1 MTLYL
6 NDLGLLCALGNS
18 KAEVLKRLL
27 AGDRSGL
34 VASDEFG
41 TRCIVG
47 AVAADLP
54 EIPPFPP
61 FFKGGRVL
69 LDNKGASAEDC
80 SLSSPFEKGGPGGI
94 YNCRNNRLLLAAVSQ
109 IEQTVSDM
117 MARFGADRI
126 GIVLG
131 TSTSGVRNTE
141 LALDYWAENGV
152 LPDQFHYKQQQMGA
166 GADFLADFLGVQG
179 PAYTISTAC
188 SSSGKAFASA
198 RRLIRQGLCDAV
210 IVGGADSLCGLT
222 VNGFTA
228 LESISS
234 GLCKPFGIHRDGIN
248 IGEAVSLFV
257 LSAEPGPVVL
267 RGIGATSDAYHFAAP
282 DPEATDVIR
291 AMQNALDDA
300 GKTPGEIDYLNLH
313 GTATV
318 LNDAMESKA
327 VNAVFGSKLAASSSK
342 GMTGHTLG
350 AAAALELAFC
360 WLLLT
365 HDDEQGAL
373 IPNINDDEPDTALS
387 ALNLVKKGEVLGRRI
402 NTCQSNSFAFGG
414 NNLSI
419 VVERA

>member
-18 KAEVLKRLL
+18 KAEILKRLL

-34 VASDEFG
+34 ATSDEFG
-41 TRCIVG
+41 TRCIIG
-47 AVAADLP
+47 AVSSDLP
-54 EIPPFPP
+54 QIDE
-61 FFKGGRVL
+61 RY
-69 LDNKGASAEDC
+69 
-80 SLSSPFEKGGPGGI
+80 SL
-94 YNCRNNRLLLAAVSQ
+94 YNCRNNRLLLAAFSQ
-109 IEQTVSDM
+109 IEPTVTDM
-117 MARFGADRI
+117 IARFGADRI

-141 LALDYWAENGV
+141 LALAYWADHGV

-198 RRLIRQGLCDAV
+198 RRLIRLDLCDAV

-222 VNGFTA
+222 MNGFAA
-228 LESISS
+228 LESIST
-234 GLCKPFGIHRDGIN
+234 GLCKPFGLHRDGIN
-248 IGEAVSLFV
+248 IGEAASLFV
-257 LSAEPGPVVL
+257 LSKDPGPVVL
-267 RGIGATSDAYHFAAP
+267 QGIGASSDAYHFAAP
-282 DPEATDVIR
+282 NPDATDVIR
-291 AMQNALDDA
+291 AMQLALDDA
-300 GKTPGEIDYLNLH
+300 GKTPAQIDYLNLH

-327 VNAVFGSKLAASSSK
+327 VNALFGSTVAASSSK

-360 WLLLT
+360 WLLLSS
-365 HDDEQGAL
+365 DDERGTL
-373 IPNINDDEPDTALS
+373 IPNSNDDERDPVLPALHL
-387 ALNLVKKGEVLGRRI
+387 AKQGETLGRRI
-402 NTCQSNSFAFGG
+402 DTCQSNSFAFGG

-419 VVERA
+419 VVGRA